1 LGKKTCIIT
10 GGNRGIGKGIAE
22 GIAKNGHKAVIVS
35 RKIDYGQKVVDTLKS
50 KYGDSLAEVIQGDLS
65 SLKNV
70 EKLSKSILDNYSRVD
85 CLVHNAAIWP
95 SKLNLNEEGFEMAY
109 MVNHLASFYLNH
121 MLLTRLRVSKPSRI
135 ILVNAALYSRGNF
148 DHKLT
153 PTGGD
158 FSKIKTYMNT
168 KLCGILY
175 MQKVAPILGD
185 GVTINAVHPGV
196 IRTGLGDLTGITG
209 LFVKFFKLFQRST
222 TRGARGPINLALNPE
237 ISTNDKYYNELKLQE
252 LVGKALDFKTAD
264 ILWEINKKQCGIE
277 KYGDY

>member
-1 LGKKTCIIT
+1 
-10 GGNRGIGKGIAE
+10 
-22 GIAKNGHKAVIVS
+22 
-35 RKIDYGQKVVDTLKS
+35 
-50 KYGDSLAEVIQGDLS
+50 
-65 SLKNV
+65 
-70 EKLSKSILDNYSRVD
+70 
-85 CLVHNAAIWP
+85 
-95 SKLNLNEEGFEMAY
+95 MAY
-109 MVNHLASFYLNH
+109 MVNHLAPFYLNH
-121 MLLTRLRVSKPSRI
+121 MLLNRLKASKPSRI
-135 ILVNAALYSRGNF
+135 ILISAALYPRGKF

-153 PTGGD
+153 PMGGD

-196 IRTGLGDLTGITG
+196 IRTGLGDFTGITG
-209 LFVKFFKLFQRST
+209 LFVKFFKIFQRST

-237 ISTNDKYYNELKLQE
+237 ISTNGKYYNELAQEE

-264 ILWEINKKQCGIE
+264 ILWDLNKKQCGIE